1 MIRDWKE
8 HQLNMDFSNID
19 TPQGKPSDVDM
30 WYISKTNF
38 LIIGEIK
45 NGKGTFTDSQKWL
58 LAKLIDNHT
67 GGGTILY
74 ITHDKDVHK
83 GDRFVDVSRCQVSE
97 YYWHGKWYKPR
108 QPITVNQAF
117 AKLLDGIL

>member
-1 MIRDWKE
+1 MIRNWQE
-8 HQLNMDFSNID
+8 HELHMDFSNID

-45 NGKGTFTDSQKWL
+45 NEKGYFTDSQKWL
-58 LAKLIDNHT
+58 LARLIDNHK

-74 ITHDKDVHK
+74 ITHDKDVHV
-83 GDRFVDVSRCQVSE
+83 GDKTVDVSRCQVAE
-97 YYWHGKWYKPR
+97 YYWHGKWYVPK

>member
-1 MIRDWKE
+1 MIRNWQE
-8 HQLNMDFSNID
+8 HQLNMDFSNIE
-19 TPQGKPSDVDM
+19 TPQGKPSDIDM

-45 NGKGTFTDSQKWL
+45 NEMGYFTDSQKWL
-58 LAKLIDNHT
+58 LAKLIDQHK

-74 ITHDKDVHK
+74 ITHEKDVHK
-83 GDRFVDVSRCQVSE
+83 GDRFVDVSKCQVAE
-97 YYWHGKWYKPR
+97 YYWHGKWYVPR
-108 QPITVNQAF
+108 QPITVNEAF

>member
-1 MIRDWKE
+1 
-8 HQLNMDFSNID
+8 MDFSNID

-45 NGKGTFTDSQKWL
+45 NEKGYFTDSQKWL
-58 LAKLIDNHT
+58 LARLIDNHK

-74 ITHDKDVHK
+74 ITHDKDVHV
-83 GDRFVDVSRCQVSE
+83 GDKTVDVSRCQVAE
-97 YYWHGKWYKPR
+97 YYWHGKWYVPK
-108 QPITVNQAF
+108 QPTTVNEAF
-117 AKLLDGIL
+117 TKLLDGIF

>member
-1 MIRDWKE
+1 MIRSWAE
-8 HQLNMDFSNID
+8 HQLNMDFSNIE
-19 TPQGKPSDVDM
+19 TPQGKPSDIDM

-45 NGKGTFTDSQKWL
+45 NEMGYFTDSQKWL
-58 LAKLIDNHT
+58 LAKLIDNHR

-83 GDRFVDVSRCQVSE
+83 GDRLVDVSKCQVAE
-97 YYWHGKWYKPR
+97 YYWHGKWYVPR
-108 QPITVNQAF
+108 QPITVNEAF